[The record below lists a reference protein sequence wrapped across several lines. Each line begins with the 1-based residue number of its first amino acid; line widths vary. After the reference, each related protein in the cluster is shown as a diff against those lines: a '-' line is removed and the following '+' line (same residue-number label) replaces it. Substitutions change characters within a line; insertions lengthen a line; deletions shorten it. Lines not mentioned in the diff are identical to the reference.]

1 MITRYKPE
9 SGFVARSGGPDRKRP
24 HDWIVW
30 HFTHADNLP
39 GIITAGRLLADSAV
53 TPTTEVAYNP
63 VKELRRHKVVAPDS
77 RYPASMAS
85 DHVPFYIAARS
96 PMLYVV
102 CKGHSGY
109 SGGAGPLV
117 HLGVALGDIIDA
129 DLTWCASD
137 GNAAASYTKFSRQVD
152 TLGPS
157 STLTCSASGNG
168 TTPMTTPTARAA
180 APPRSWYTAMSRSSW
195 SATCVAITPRR

>member
-1 MITRYKPE
+1 
-9 SGFVARSGGPDRKRP
+9 
-24 HDWIVW
+24 
-30 HFTHADNLP
+30 
-39 GIITAGRLLADSAV
+39 
-53 TPTTEVAYNP
+53 
-63 VKELRRHKVVAPDS
+63 
-77 RYPASMAS
+77 MAS

-152 TLGPS
+152 TLG
-157 STLTCSASGNG
+157 TFVDFDLLCQRQWHNTDDD
-168 TTPMTTPTARAA
+168 PTARAA